1 VAKKEFDK
9 EALLKLKILLENTHS
24 WPDEFVFK
32 FIVPFTSVDLLSAI
46 LSPAPVKKKSS
57 RTGKYVSVTCKKL
70 VSSSDEV
77 LAIYEEVSKIKG
89 IISL

>member
-1 VAKKEFDK
+1 MRREFDK
-9 EALLKLKILLENTHS
+9 KSLEKLKHLLEENHN

-46 LSPAPVKKKSS
+46 LSPTPVQKKAS
-57 RTGKYVSVTCKKL
+57 RTGKYVSVTCRKM
-70 VSSSDEV
+70 VASSEEV

>member
-1 VAKKEFDK
+1 MRKEFDK
-9 EALLKLKILLENTHS
+9 KSLDKLKRLLEENHN

-46 LSPAPVKKKSS
+46 LSPTPVQKKAS
-57 RTGKYVSVTCKKL
+57 RTGKYVSVTCKKI
-70 VSSSDEV
+70 VASSEEV